1 MAGFIDILATMPLFR
16 IAALLGVCVALSGCA
31 SPAGSATDP
40 ANTATPAG
48 DPSPTAMST
57 PYSLSPRDTPSTAS
71 QGVEWPTG
79 SEFAFTEDGLGP
91 LVLGA
96 AIPTSDPR
104 GALSECGAVP
114 GVPPNVAVGLLDD
127 GTVVKISAS
136 APLGDPGEI
145 DVSTP
150 QGVGLGASTDDVLAA
165 YGADAEY
172 REVTLQST
180 IGEKIEY
187 RVDVDLGGSLLV
199 LSFGERDAGDPAPS
213 ADSLAV
219 KSMRLALPGYED
231 PPWYCA

>member
-1 MAGFIDILATMPLFR
+1 MRRWG
-16 IAALLGVCVALSGCA
+16 LGQA
-31 SPAGSATDP
+31 
-40 ANTATPAG
+40 
-48 DPSPTAMST
+48 
-57 PYSLSPRDTPSTAS
+57 
-71 QGVEWPTG
+71 VEWPTG
-79 SEFAFTEDGLGP
+79 SEFAFTDRGLGP

-104 GALSECGAVP
+104 GSLSECGAVA
-114 GVPPNVAVGLLDD
+114 GVPPNVFVDLLED
-127 GTVVKISAS
+127 GTVVKISAFTPTEDS
-136 APLGDPGEI
+136 GEI

-150 QGVGLGASTDDVLAA
+150 EGVGLGASRDDVLAA

-180 IGEKIEY
+180 MGEQIEY

-199 LSFGERDAGDPAPS
+199 FSFGDHDAGDPAPS

-219 KSMRLALPGYED
+219 ESMRLALPGYED